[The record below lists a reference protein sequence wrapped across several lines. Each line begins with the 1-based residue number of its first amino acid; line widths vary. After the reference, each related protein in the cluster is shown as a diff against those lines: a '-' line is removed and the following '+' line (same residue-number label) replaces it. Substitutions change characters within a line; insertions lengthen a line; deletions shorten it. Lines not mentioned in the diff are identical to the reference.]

1 MSDMRMPGKPAP
13 GGMPPG
19 MPQGAGAGAG
29 GAPGAGRLSPMNGAD
44 RAYMQSRG
52 MNGEMTI
59 KDAIEKVYGVP
70 ITAPVS
76 ALKAAA
82 SKMMKGSTAMGK
94 AQQMGGQRPPQA
106 PGAGM
111 SQRPAMPPQAP
122 PARPQAQ
129 QGGGLGAML
138 GKIQ

>member
-1 MSDMRMPGKPAP
+1 MSDMQMPGKPAP

-19 MPQGAGAGAG
+19 MPPGAGGG

-52 MNGEMTI
+52 MGGEMTI
-59 KDAIEKVYGVP
+59 KDAIEKVYGIP

-82 SKMMKGSTAMGK
+82 SKMMKGSSHAHWF
-94 AQQMGGQRPPQA
+94 
-106 PGAGM
+106 
-111 SQRPAMPPQAP
+111 
-122 PARPQAQ
+122 
-129 QGGGLGAML
+129 
-138 GKIQ
+138 

>member
-1 MSDMRMPGKPAP
+1 MSDMQMPGNPAP

-19 MPQGAGAGAG
+19 MPPSG
-29 GAPGAGRLSPMNGAD
+29 GAPGGGGLSPMNGAD

-52 MNGEMTI
+52 MGGEMTI

-82 SKMMKGSTAMGK
+82 SKMMKGSSAMGK

-111 SQRPAMPPQAP
+111 SAMPPQAP
-122 PARPQAQ
+122 PAAPQGQ
-129 QGGGLGAML
+129 SGGGLGAML